1 MRREI
6 ISGIFAIVMSFMLV
20 GCGQSAPA
28 NNRDTTI
35 ENNIPVVEEESTTE
49 ESTEVTD
56 TESKDA
62 NTNNVFSGMSAAEI
76 FKAISY
82 LYVGDL
88 HSEASKSYSYND
100 IQFTSDDCDNIDKLM
115 NGAIN
120 SYIPVNTDVFY
131 NKLVMCVEGFN
142 IGNDWESYVEHIIGF
157 VPDSREDCKTYI
169 DNVSGYIKSK
179 DAVITIVEKLK
190 TTDGVKVEENNLI
203 VEVSTCVNDL
213 GISEEM
219 FAYICG
225 LLAQNNYEVTFD
237 GDICTIN
244 IQ

>member
-28 NNRDTTI
+28 DNQDTTI
-35 ENNIPVVEEESTTE
+35 ESNISVVEEENVTE

-56 TESKDA
+56 VESED
-62 NTNNVFSGMSAAEI
+62 TNNVFSGMSAAEI
-76 FKAISY
+76 YNIISH
-82 LYVGDL
+82 LYVANL
-88 HSEASKSYSYND
+88 HSEVSGSYSYND
-100 IQFTSDDCDNIDKLM
+100 IQFTNNDCTNIDESM

-131 NKLVMCVEGFN
+131 NKLAMCVEGFS
-142 IGNDWESYVEHIIGF
+142 IGNDWENYIEHIIGF
-157 VPDSREDCKTYI
+157 VPDSRENCQTYI
-169 DNVSGYIKSK
+169 DNISGFIKSENS
-179 DAVITIVEKLK
+179 VITIVDKLK
-190 TTDGVKVEENNLI
+190 TANGVNVEENNII

-225 LLAQNNYEVTFD
+225 MLAQNNYEVTFD